1 MIFRRLAENPQS
13 GVGSKIYFKERHMA
27 SSKEFLT
34 YVLEQLSGLD
44 GISYRAMM
52 GEYVLYYCGK
62 IVGGIYD
69 NRLLVKPVGAAVDL
83 MPDTPLEF
91 PYDGAKEMLP
101 VYGIDNKE
109 FLVKLFNV
117 MYDELPMPKRHKT
130 ASAKST

>member
-1 MIFRRLAENPQS
+1 
-13 GVGSKIYFKERHMA
+13 MA

-44 GISYRAMM
+44 GITYRAMM

-83 MPDTPLEF
+83 MPDTPLEL

-109 FLVKLFNV
+109 FLVKLFNA

-130 ASAKST
+130 ASAKSKRCKNCKDSQKAPKY